1 MKYIIHIMSIDNDE
15 DKGDKG
21 EILMKQMSMTHEIFE
36 ILKEMGVGNTVST
49 TAIKKKAPWI
59 NEGAISGSLN
69 YFCKEGRLEKIG
81 IDTNSTAGRKP
92 ILYRVTNGIHED
104 RRFHSKPKEYTR
116 SRRSKSEDEK
126 EKASVKETVENA
138 VHKESS
144 DSLVDQMM
152 NYLSEM
158 NDYIHKLEERNK
170 TLKKHNEKKDE
181 PVDIQTILRTVSE
194 DTLFNEIVRRRQEQK
209 VLGYKPEDKAEKM
222 NA

>member
-1 MKYIIHIMSIDNDE
+1 MKYIIHVNVY
-15 DKGDKG
+15 DKGDK
-21 EILMKQMSMTHEIFE
+21 ETTVMKQMSMTHEIFE

-49 TAIKKKAPWI
+49 TAVKKKAPWI

-92 ILYRVTNGIHED
+92 ILYRITNGIHED

-116 SRRSKSEDEK
+116 TRRTKTEDGEET
-126 EKASVKETVENA
+126 EKATVEETVENT
-138 VHKESS
+138 VHQESS
-144 DSLVDQMM
+144 DSLIDQMM

-158 NDYIHKLEERNK
+158 NDYINKLEEKNK
-170 TLKKHNEKKDE
+170 TLKKHTEKKDE
-181 PVDIQTILRTVSE
+181 PVDIQRILRTVPE

-209 VLGYKPEDKAEKM
+209 VLGYTPQDKSEKM